1 MYAHRM
7 TTTRSHAPIV
17 DVLAAAGI
25 RTIPL
30 SPHSQPPSHS
40 RSRLSHEDE
49 DAWMDARRHS
59 LKRIRVKR
67 EKRRDAYGRQNA
79 HEEPVMEGDEGEE
92 EDVQELGY
100 DSDSGDGSASGSYG
114 SSTGLALGGGNGNGN
129 ENAHAHPPR
138 IPIVERA
145 VSRPYGQQYT
155 QPQQQQQP
163 HRDVVKAQKPT
174 SFRVAN
180 PDHER
185 RLGGHRDLR
194 PKTSRPLNG
203 AVIPTSNMNMNTNGN
218 VNVIGSGVGRRWDD
232 HGRDR
237 DRERDSAAFVEAY
250 SATSGGSSAK
260 TKMSDSYR
268 LAHDVVQ
275 YSFGSR

>member
-1 MYAHRM
+1 M

-17 DVLAAAGI
+17 EVLAAAGI

-30 SPHSQPPSHS
+30 SPHSQPTSHS
-40 RSRLSHEDE
+40 RSRPSHEDE

-67 EKRRDAYGRQNA
+67 EKRRDAYGRQNG
-79 HEEPVMEGDEGEE
+79 HEEPVMEGEEGEE

-100 DSDSGDGSASGSYG
+100 ESDSGDGSVSGSYG
-114 SSTGLALGGGNGNGN
+114 SSTGIGLGNGNGN
-129 ENAHAHPPR
+129 ENENMHAHPPR

-155 QPQQQQQP
+155 QPQPQP
-163 HRDVVKAQKPT
+163 HRDVVRAQKTT

-203 AVIPTSNMNMNTNGN
+203 SVNPTSNMNMNTNGN
-218 VNVIGSGVGRRWDD
+218 ANVIGSGVGRRWDD
-232 HGRDR
+232 HGRE
-237 DRERDSAAFVEAY
+237 RERDSAAFVEAY

>member
-1 MYAHRM
+1 M
-7 TTTRSHAPIV
+7 TTTRSHTPIV
-17 DVLAAAGI
+17 EVLAAAGI

-30 SPHSQPPSHS
+30 SPHSQPTSHS
-40 RSRLSHEDE
+40 RSRPSHEDE

-67 EKRRDAYGRQNA
+67 EKRRDAYGRQNG
-79 HEEPVMEGDEGEE
+79 HEEPVMEGEEGEE

-100 DSDSGDGSASGSYG
+100 ESDSGDGSVSGSYG
-114 SSTGLALGGGNGNGN
+114 SSTGIGLGNGNGN
-129 ENAHAHPPR
+129 ENENMHAHPPR

-145 VSRPYGQQYT
+145 VSRPYGQQCT
-155 QPQQQQQP
+155 QPQPQP
-163 HRDVVKAQKPT
+163 HRDVVRAQKTT

-203 AVIPTSNMNMNTNGN
+203 SVNPTSNMNMNTNGN
-218 VNVIGSGVGRRWDD
+218 ANVIGSGVGRRWDD
-232 HGRDR
+232 HGRE
-237 DRERDSAAFVEAY
+237 RERDSAAFVEAY

-268 LAHDVVQ
+268 LGRH
-275 YSFGSR
+275 R